1 MSYVKK
7 TLQNGEIVE
16 LTAKLHWI
24 NYITSFLL
32 FILAGLLWLYYII
45 PDDEYN
51 KSDIFWLVLFFAGWG
66 GYQFLKLWVI
76 EMAVTNKRVVL
87 RKGIIAID
95 TDELKNTK
103 IEGIEVE
110 QSVMG
115 RILNYGNVCFGGVGV
130 GKLVFTNVSRP
141 LEIKRRAEEIVGE

>member
-7 TLQNGEIVE
+7 TLQSDEVVE
-16 LTAKLHWI
+16 LVAKLHWI
-24 NYITSFLL
+24 NYLFAALL
-32 FILAGLLWLYYII
+32 FAISALLWMYSLV
-45 PDDEYN
+45 PEDYN

-95 TDELKNTK
+95 TDELKNMK

-130 GKLVFTNVSRP
+130 GRLVFANVSRP
-141 LEIKRRAEEIVGE
+141 LEVKRRAEEIVGE

>member
-7 TLQNGEIVE
+7 TLQNGEVVE

-24 NYITSFLL
+24 NYLFVMLL
-32 FILAGLLWLYYII
+32 FAVSALLWMYSLI
-45 PDDEYN
+45 PEDYN

-66 GYQFLKLWVI
+66 IYQFLKLWVI

-95 TDELKNTK
+95 TDELKNMK

-115 RILNYGNVCFGGVGV
+115 RILNYGNVCFGGVGI

-141 LEIKRRAEEIVGE
+141 LEVKRRAEEIVGE

>member
-7 TLQNGEIVE
+7 TLQTGEVVE

-24 NYITSFLL
+24 NYFFSFLL
-32 FILAGLLWLYYII
+32 LVLSALLWVYYLI
-45 PDDEYN
+45 PGDYN
-51 KSDIFWLVLFFAGWG
+51 KSDFFWLVLFFAGEG
-66 GYQFLKLWVI
+66 CYQFLKLWVI
-76 EMAVTNKRVVL
+76 EMAITNKRVVL

-95 TDELKNTK
+95 TDELKNMK

-110 QSVMG
+110 QSVLG

-130 GKLVFTNVSRP
+130 GKLVFANVSRP

>member
-7 TLQNGEIVE
+7 TLQNGEVVE

-24 NYITSFLL
+24 NYLFVGFL
-32 FILAGLLWLYYII
+32 FAVSALLWIYSLV
-45 PDDEYN
+45 PEDYN
-51 KSDIFWLVLFFAGWG
+51 KSDISWLVLFFAGWG
-66 GYQFLKLWVI
+66 VYQFLKLWVI

-115 RILNYGNVCFGGVGV
+115 RILNYGNVCFGGVGI
-130 GKLVFTNVSRP
+130 GKLVFANVSQP

>member
-7 TLQNGEIVE
+7 TLQSDEVVE
-16 LTAKLHWI
+16 LVAKLHWI
-24 NYITSFLL
+24 NYLFAALL
-32 FILAGLLWLYYII
+32 FAISALLWMYSLV
-45 PDDEYN
+45 PEDYN

-95 TDELKNTK
+95 TDELKNMK

-130 GKLVFTNVSRP
+130 GRLVFANVSGP